1 MTERIEQIIQ
11 EIHLKFQI
19 AKEEIALLKNDKDE
33 LLNKIESLQ
42 SDNKILSSAISVK
55 DESINSLQ
63 SEIEDLKHKLNQPNQ
78 ESSNHNILIEE
89 LVKEIDD
96 CISLLK
102 K

>member
-1 MTERIEQIIQ
+1 MSERIEQIIQ

-19 AKEEIALLKNDKDE
+19 AKEEIVILKNDNSVFLNKVESLNQEKIELVNALKSKDE
-33 LLNKIESLQ
+33 LIDSLH
-42 SDNKILSSAISVK
+42 
-55 DESINSLQ
+55 
-63 SEIEDLKHKLNQPNQ
+63 SEIEDLKNRLNQPQ
-78 ESSNHNILIEE
+78 VHSSNNDAIIEE